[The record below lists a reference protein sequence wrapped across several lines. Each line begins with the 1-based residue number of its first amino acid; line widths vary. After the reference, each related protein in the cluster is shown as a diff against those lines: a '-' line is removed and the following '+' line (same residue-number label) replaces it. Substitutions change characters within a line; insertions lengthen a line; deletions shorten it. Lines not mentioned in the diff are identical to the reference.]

1 MKHQHLPH
9 IDLPHY
15 YQFVTFR
22 TKDSTD
28 DFLLKLYAQN
38 KPRSEKQADID
49 VYLDTSNKGAYL
61 YSDALLL
68 LASLLRQKNGELYE
82 LVCFAIMPNHVHIL
96 FKPLK
101 KLSDV
106 MQSLKGGSARLL
118 NKVLNRSG
126 EFWAKDYY
134 DRLIRDEK
142 HFQTVYRYIKQNPM
156 KLRDVGA
163 TEVALPNGNGSE
175 AQGERR
181 SLRKHPGV
189 LASPSLSSHSATE
202 VALPN
207 GNEVLISYNE
217 RFYGIYE

>member
-38 KPRSEKQADID
+38 KTSSEKQADID

-68 LASLLRQKNGELYE
+68 LASFLRQKNGELYE

-101 KLSDV
+101 NLSDV

-118 NKVLNRSG
+118 NKVLNRSC

-163 TEVALPNGNGSE
+163 TEVALPRGSRSGSE
-175 AQGERR
+175 A
-181 SLRKHPGV
+181 
-189 LASPSLSSHSATE
+189 LASPSQSSHSATE

-207 GNEVLISYNE
+207 GNEVLTSYNE